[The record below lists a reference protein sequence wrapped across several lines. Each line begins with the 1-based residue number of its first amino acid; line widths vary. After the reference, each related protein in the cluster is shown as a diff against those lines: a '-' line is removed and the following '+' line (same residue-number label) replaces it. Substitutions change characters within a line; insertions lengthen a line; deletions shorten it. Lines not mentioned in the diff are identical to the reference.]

1 MAKVKCMKCGKR
13 PATINNICLT
23 CDTLWDVKKVEI
35 KEKKGRKWKW
45 KDFYKWV
52 MKKSY

>member
-1 MAKVKCMKCGKR
+1 MKCGQR

-23 CDTLWDVKKVEI
+23 CDTLWDAKKVRI

-45 KDFYKWV
+45 KDFFKWV
-52 MKKSY
+52 MKKST